1 MGKKRMCN
9 VDKIFLF
16 ILYWIQGFRKLRGYI
31 LSFFSG
37 VYWLEE
43 KKRRRD
49 ELKETQLS
57 FLYEIIVFEPMKKEN
72 EF

>member
-1 MGKKRMCN
+1 MGKKRMSN
-9 VDKIFLF
+9 VDKIFPF

-43 KKRRRD
+43 KKRKRD